1 MFDIGHVQL
10 NNVAGKLNE
19 RRAPLPSFD
28 VVSEV
33 DFQEVDNAVNQAKRE
48 LSTRYD
54 FRGVPAEYARL
65 GNDVQ
70 LTAQA
75 DIQLD
80 QMLDILRSKL
90 IRRRIDPKVMEIA
103 EPVARGK
110 LLHQAVTIREGIES
124 LLAKKIVKMIKDPRL
139 KVQAAIQGEQ
149 VRITGKKRDDLQA
162 VISFL
167 KDAELDVPLQYQ
179 NFRD

>member
-1 MFDIGHVQL
+1 M
-10 NNVAGKLNE
+10 
-19 RRAPLPSFD
+19 PSFD

-33 DFQEVDNAVNQAKRE
+33 DLQEVNNAVDQSNRE

-54 FRGVPAEYARL
+54 FRGVTASFERSDA
-65 GNDVQ
+65 DIK

-90 IRRRIDPKVMEIA
+90 IKRSIDPGVMETKDPEA
-103 EPVARGK
+103 SGK
-110 LLHQAVTIREGIES
+110 LMHQHVIIRQGIDKD
-124 LLAKKIVKMIKDPRL
+124 LARKIVKMIKDEKL

-149 VRITGKKRDDLQA
+149 VRVTGKKRDDLQN
-162 VISFL
+162 VIAML
-167 KDAELDVPLQYQ
+167 KGKELDMPLQYV